1 LKIYCNYDK
10 ISIDKYVMEDLIM
23 RKIESLKRT
32 VSVLVV
38 GILVVVLAAC
48 GSRNAEIGD
57 AAFRAAGEGA
67 GEIYID
73 DTAIALAGE
82 YQSSE
87 SINAALSEAFALVN
101 AQRTASGL
109 PALAWSDGLASAAQ
123 VRAQEITSYFSHT
136 RPDGSSWWTV
146 NSTLQYGEN
155 LAKLY
160 QSSSSVVDA
169 WMNSPTHR
177 ANIMDSNFA
186 TIGMAI
192 YQTSDGSW
200 YWAQEFGY

>member
-1 LKIYCNYDK
+1 
-10 ISIDKYVMEDLIM
+10 M
-23 RKIESLKRT
+23 RKFKGLKKT
-32 VSVLVV
+32 LSVLFVAFIVV
-38 GILVVVLAAC
+38 GAAAC

-67 GEIYID
+67 GQIFID
-73 DTAIALAGE
+73 DNAIALTEG
-82 YQSSE
+82 YKSSE
-87 SINAALSEAFALVN
+87 EIAAAVQEAFALVN
-101 AQRTASGL
+101 AQRTAAGL
-109 PALAWSDGLASAAQ
+109 SPLNWNEGLEDAAR
-123 VRAQEITSYFSHT
+123 VRAQEITTYFSHT

-160 QSSSSVVDA
+160 QSSSSVVNA

-177 ANIMDSNFA
+177 ANIMDSSFI

-192 YQTSDGSW
+192 YQTGDGSW